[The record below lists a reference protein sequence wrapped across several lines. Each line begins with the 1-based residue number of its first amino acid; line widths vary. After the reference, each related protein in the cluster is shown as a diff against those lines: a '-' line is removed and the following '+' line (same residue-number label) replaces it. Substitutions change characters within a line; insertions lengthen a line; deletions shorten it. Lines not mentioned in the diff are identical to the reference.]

1 MDCLEPPPATFRILS
16 HSIHFISIPIYC
28 LALYSLIFIKS
39 NVFTTYRI
47 FLIWHVSE
55 NIFFEM
61 YSAFFLAPALHAPF
75 VVMRTTGILSHFGI
89 NSLVQF
95 YILTFSIECSA
106 VCISEMF
113 YFRYKASLVSYKDH
127 YFTYFLRF
135 LVYSTRCFAIF
146 DFIFPIVTY
155 QDANKFQQIH
165 KLALLQQNP
174 SAQFLRCDSVYLL
187 SAFADYVS
195 IIVLSFWIVQF
206 VVLCVAIPGA
216 IVYITLNIPKSTSET
231 TWKVQQQLLKS
242 LAIQALIH
250 AIMLGGPNSLFILAL
265 FLGYNSE
272 ELAYSAFLS
281 LIYHG
286 FISTF
291 AMIVFTKPVRHHIL
305 ECLKLRKTFETKGN
319 SLKKSNQGTVTT

>member
-1 MDCLEPPPATFRILS
+1 
-16 HSIHFISIPIYC
+16 
-28 LALYSLIFIKS
+28 
-39 NVFTTYRI
+39 
-47 FLIWHVSE
+47 
-55 NIFFEM
+55 M

-95 YILTFSIECSA
+95 YILTFSIECNAFSNIETTFSNFPVSGSA

-272 ELAYSAFLS
+272 GKWKINFNPIYSVSELAYSAFLS